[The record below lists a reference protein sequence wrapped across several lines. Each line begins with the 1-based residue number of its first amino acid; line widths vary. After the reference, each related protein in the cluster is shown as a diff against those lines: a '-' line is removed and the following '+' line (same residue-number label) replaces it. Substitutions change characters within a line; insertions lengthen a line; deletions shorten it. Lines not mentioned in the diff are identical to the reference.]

1 MLLKEHI
8 PMNTKVTFSFDEKD
22 SEGVKKLAEKLD
34 IAQADIFRTAIKLI
48 LKMKVADQKALFK
61 RK

>member
-8 PMNTKVTFSFDEKD
+8 PMSKKVTFSFDERD
-22 SEGVKKLAEKLD
+22 AEGVKKLAEKLD
-34 IAQADIFRTAIKLI
+34 IAQADVFRSAIKLI